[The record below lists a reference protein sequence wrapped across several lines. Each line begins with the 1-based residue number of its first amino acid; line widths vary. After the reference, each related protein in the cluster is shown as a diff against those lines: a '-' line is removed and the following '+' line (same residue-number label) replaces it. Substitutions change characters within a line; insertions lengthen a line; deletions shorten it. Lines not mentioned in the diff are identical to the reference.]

1 MKIISKTI
9 KLLSLCLLVTLVSCG
24 DDDDNNSG
32 PNGCSA
38 DAGSLVATES
48 VVTLTDGSATISA
61 NAVDAPV
68 VPNNYEVTYVLT
80 SGDELTIEQAGATP
94 SFTVTNT
101 DDYTIHTL
109 IAETSDTNDPNY
121 LDLSVIVFGT
131 TTGGDVLG
139 IVVSQELCADLD
151 VVGAPVTVTA
161 SIVDIADNAGLTI
174 LSDALELTD
183 LDTVIDGFITNGD
196 EFTIFAPL
204 DTAFVAL
211 LDSNPDWNSL
221 EDIPEAT
228 LEAVLLYH
236 VLGTQNGIEFF
247 NEEGEG
253 YLTTASPNGAE
264 GNPLSLYFNQ
274 IGDQLELN
282 GGNTAPKGANTEVA
296 LAEEIDNGII
306 YILDKVLLLPTIADF
321 ATTNGELSNL
331 VGALV
336 RADEGS
342 NPLNWIE
349 TVSNENVKLT
359 VFAPFNNAFAELLSD
374 LSVTGL
380 DEVAPETVNGLLTLH
395 VVNEANIRSTD
406 LPTEDTAVGTI
417 GGDITVNGTVI
428 TDGNDNTINIVV
440 PLVDIQAVNGVVHV
454 VDYVIRAAVE

>member
-94 SFTVTNT
+94 SFTVTDT

-161 SIVDIADNAGLTI
+161 SILDIADNAGLTI

-274 IGDQLELN
+274 IEGQLELN

-321 ATTNGELSNL
+321 ATTNSELSNL

-349 TVSNENVKLT
+349 TVSNENVTLT